1 MTADRDE
8 RKRGREEEGVG
19 GGGGP
24 IQSNHHILS
33 LVRDIIYT
41 NPLKGQERS
50 MRCQLHLGSQR
61 IFSSSFCLSL
71 FRFVPIFVSPSFL
84 SVRLSVQYFS
94 YVLMGLSPIT
104 VDLWLGDTC
113 VLFVC
118 VIQRLHVFEQSW
130 FL

>member
-1 MTADRDE
+1 
-8 RKRGREEEGVG
+8 
-19 GGGGP
+19 
-24 IQSNHHILS
+24 
-33 LVRDIIYT
+33 
-41 NPLKGQERS
+41 

-84 SVRLSVQYFS
+84 FCPSER
-94 YVLMGLSPIT
+94 PILFICFNGT
-104 VDLWLGDTC
+104 KSNHCGFVLGDTC

-130 FL
+130 FS